1 MQRRGERLEHDEM
14 NMKQLLACET
24 FLKKMSLNMV
34 NIECDNIFSF
44 LFLDE
49 FLSNRK

>member
-1 MQRRGERLEHDEM
+1 M
-14 NMKQLLACET
+14 ET

-34 NIECDNIFSF
+34 NMKCDNIFF

-49 FLSNRK
+49 FLRAETKF